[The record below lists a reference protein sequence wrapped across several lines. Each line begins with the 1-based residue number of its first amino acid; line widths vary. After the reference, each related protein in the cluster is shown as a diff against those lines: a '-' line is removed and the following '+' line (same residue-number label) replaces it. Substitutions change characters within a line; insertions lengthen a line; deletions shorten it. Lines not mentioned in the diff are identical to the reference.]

1 LQIHILFA
9 KRFAKNITSFIEDRI
24 AMIAANLQYAA
35 ERALQTV
42 AANMTTFAD
51 RFPDNTT
58 VGNRYQ
64 LRQAQNGFIAG
75 DNYGWTTSFW
85 SGMLWLAY
93 ELTGN
98 ERYRQLGEQHIR
110 DFVHRVENKIDLD
123 THDIGFLYTLAC
135 IAPWRITGN
144 DEAKRAALQAVEMLM
159 TRYLDTVGIFQAW
172 GMLDDP
178 QRRGS
183 TIIDSLMNMPLLYWA
198 TEQTGDTRFA
208 TAAHRH
214 STQVRDHFVRPDSTT
229 YHTFYWNAETGA
241 ALGGRTAQGYADNS
255 CWARG
260 QAWAIYGFTLN
271 YRYTRD
277 ASLLAAAQRCA
288 DYFLD
293 HLPQDHVVYWDL
305 VFGDGSGQTR
315 DSSAAAIAVCGLQ
328 EMARW
333 MPEGVQRQRYESAS
347 QTILSSLITNYA
359 ASLDSGSNTLLLHSV
374 YDMPKSVGVDEGCL
388 WGDYF
393 YLEALMRSLKPDW
406 VSYW

>member
-1 LQIHILFA
+1 
-9 KRFAKNITSFIEDRI
+9 
-24 AMIAANLQYAA
+24 MIAVNLQYAV
-35 ERALQTV
+35 ECALKTIN
-42 AANMTTFAD
+42 ANMTAFAD

-64 LRQAQNGFIAG
+64 LRQAQHDFAAG
-75 DNYGWTTSFW
+75 GNYGWTTGFW

-93 ELTGN
+93 EFTRK
-98 ERYRQLGEQHIR
+98 ESYRQLGEQHIQ
-110 DFVHRVENKIDLD
+110 DFAHRVENKIDLD

-135 IAPWRITGN
+135 VAPWRITAN
-144 DEAKRAALQAVEMLM
+144 AEASRAALQAAKMLM

-172 GMLDDP
+172 GKLDDP
-178 QRRGS
+178 ERRGS

-198 TEQTGDTRFA
+198 TEQTGDPRFA
-208 TAAHRH
+208 AAARRH
-214 STQVRDHFVRPDSTT
+214 STQLRDHVVRPDNTT

-241 ALGGRTAQGYADNS
+241 PLGGRTTQGYADNS

-277 ASLLAAAQRCA
+277 ESLLATAQHCA
-288 DYFLD
+288 NYFLD
-293 HLPQDHVVYWDL
+293 HLPQDYVAYWDL
-305 VFGDGSGQTR
+305 VFGDGSGQAR

-328 EMARW
+328 EMSCW
-333 MPEGVQRQRYESAS
+333 LPEGEQRQRYENAAKM
-347 QTILSSLITNYA
+347 ILSSLVINYA
-359 ASLDSGSNTLLLHSV
+359 AAPESGSNALLLHSV

-406 VSYW
+406 QLYW